1 MGGEESHSMEMQDD
15 THHGS
20 DFQIIQSAPEEF
32 IEHADSWKTTPSD
45 HDSLSLD

>member
-1 MGGEESHSMEMQDD
+1 MSGEESHSVEMQDH

-32 IEHADSWKTTPSD
+32 IEHADSWELPLEIMI
-45 HDSLSLD
+45 H